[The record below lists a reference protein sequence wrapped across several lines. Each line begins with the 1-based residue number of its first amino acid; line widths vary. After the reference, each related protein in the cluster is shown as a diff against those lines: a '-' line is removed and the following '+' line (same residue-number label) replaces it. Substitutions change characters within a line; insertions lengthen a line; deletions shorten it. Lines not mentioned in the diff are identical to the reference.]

1 MKKWI
6 IRLAIAF
13 IVLVVLAVLGIGF
26 FLDSAIKKGVETVGP
41 ALTKVN
47 VKLDEVS
54 LSLLSGSGS
63 IKGLEVGNPEG
74 YKTPSAIKV
83 GKASLALKAGSV
95 LSDKVVIKSIDVQGP
110 EITYETNLKQSNIGK
125 ILANLDEVTGGGTKQ
140 PASKEASPSKKLQ
153 VDDFRIT
160 GGKVSVSVT
169 TLGGQAISV
178 ALPEIHLTGLGTG
191 PDGISAADLTRM
203 VLAAIEKSAAEVAAS
218 AVSDLGKQAAGLG
231 KDAAGKAAQGAAD
244 AAVKNV
250 GGLFKKK

>member
-6 IRLAIAF
+6 IR
-13 IVLVVLAVLGIGF
+13 IVIVLAVLLILVVVGISLS
-26 FLDSAIKKGVETVGP
+26 LDSIVKKGVETVGP
-41 ALTKVN
+41 ALTKVS
-47 VKLDEVS
+47 VKLDGVS
-54 LSLLSGSGS
+54 LSLLSGGGS

-83 GKASLALKAGSV
+83 GKASLSLQPSSV
-95 LSDKVVIKSIDVQGP
+95 LSDKVVIHSIDVQGP

-140 PASKEASPSKKLQ
+140 PAPKEASPSKKLQ

-169 TLGGQAISV
+169 TLGGQAVSV
-178 ALPEIHLTGLGTG
+178 PLPDIHLTGLGTG
-191 PDGISAADLTRM
+191 PDGITAADLTRK
-203 VLAAIEKSAAEVAAS
+203 VLSEVEKSAAQVAAS
-218 AVSDLGKQAAGLG
+218 AINDLGKAAAGLSKNLG
-231 KDAAGKAAQGAAD
+231 TNATGAASE
-244 AAVKNV
+244 VIKGV